1 MSIKYNI
8 EDVAKILNTTQKAVR
23 RIVASGE
30 IKSSKIGSRYIITQ
44 QALEE
49 YQNYLKTAVST
60 QILEENV

>member
-30 IKSSKIGSRYIITQ
+30 IKSSKIGS
-44 QALEE
+44 
-49 YQNYLKTAVST
+49 
-60 QILEENV
+60 